1 MKPFISLPILLL
13 SYLLTA
19 PLFADTIE
27 VFLTHKTELSGV
39 TKAKENGHTLQYYYL
54 DGVTQLEE
62 KLAQK
67 ATQQYQQQIDALIK
81 KEGMEK
87 LSKMSDSQRAILF
100 QQYLQ
105 NIGIRLPSFS
115 QLLSPQDRKAMQQAL
130 AELRY
135 AQDQDVDTEQLPV
148 IIFRG
153 QLYSNSNNVGEL

>member
-1 MKPFISLPILLL
+1 MKACISLPILLL

-27 VFLTHKTELSGV
+27 VFLTHKIELSGV
-39 TKAKENGHTLQYYYL
+39 SKAKQNGHSLQYYYL

-81 KEGMEK
+81 KEGIEK

-135 AQDQDVDTEQLPV
+135 AQDQGVDTEQLPV
-148 IIFRG
+148 IIFHG
-153 QLYSNSNNVGEL
+153 QRYPDLQDLGDL